1 MNCPV
6 IGSVPMRSVLVPP
19 HNPVIG
25 PQTRSWWV
33 RGSMQPSALPFIH
46 TFPPIPTHTSPSHP
60 LLMSQPL
67 VWNPASLRPHSGP
80 QSQAPPLSLKCLHL
94 RPAAWASPSHIFIRV
109 QVPVLVRT
117 TLDGSNSTASPVMT
131 RQVLPTHPCLPPFP
145 SREGYAAN
153 RSIPRAQRGPAP
165 DSSQSS
171 WSSVIG
177 SLPMVSL
184 AILPHSLVTGP
195 AKGEWLCDR
204 ARFLVCCGRKTLRY
218 GSFHQS

>member
-80 QSQAPPLSLKCLHL
+80 QNPAPPLSLKCLHL
-94 RPAAWASPSHIFIRV
+94 RPSAWASPSHIFIRV
-109 QVPVLVRT
+109 QVPVLARRMS
-117 TLDGSNSTASPVMT
+117 DGSHMMSDRSNRMSDCSDSTAERVMT
-131 RQVLPTHPCLPPFP
+131 RQVLPPNPACPLSHPEKGTLPTDPFP
-145 SREGYAAN
+145 G
-153 RSIPRAQRGPAP
+153 
-165 DSSQSS
+165 
-171 WSSVIG
+171 
-177 SLPMVSL
+177 
-184 AILPHSLVTGP
+184 
-195 AKGEWLCDR
+195 AKGDR
-204 ARFLVCCGRKTLRY
+204 PLTAPGPLGPL
-218 GSFHQS
+218 

>member
-1 MNCPV
+1 MGSRVYAALCPS
-6 IGSVPMRSVLVPP
+6 IYPHLPP
-19 HNPVIG
+19 NSYPH
-25 PQTRSWWV
+25 QS
-33 RGSMQPSALPFIH
+33 QPSPAHVSTVGLEPSLP
-46 TFPPIPTHTSPSHP
+46 PPT
-60 LLMSQPL
+60 L
-67 VWNPASLRPHSGP
+67 WP
-80 QSQAPPLSLKCLHL
+80 QNQAPPLSLKCLHL
-94 RPAAWASPSHIFIRV
+94 RPSAWASPSHIFIRV

-131 RQVLPTHPCLPPFP
+131 RQVLPTHPCLPPVP

-153 RSIPRAQRGPAP
+153 RSIPRGQRGPAP